1 ATDFAVNSASGLAIR
16 VNSLTVD
23 ATTKTV
29 TLHLDRDVDSG
40 EAVSVS
46 YTKPAGD
53 NVLQD
58 AAGNDAA
65 NLTKQVVTNNSAA
78 DTTAPVLGTAT
89 VSGHDLV
96 LSYTEAS
103 SLGLDAIHTA
113 GATDFAVNSASG

>member
-1 ATDFAVNSASGLAIR
+1 MHTASATDFAVNSASGLAIR

-40 EAVSVS
+40 EAVNVS

-65 NLTKQVVTNNSAA
+65 NLT
-78 DTTAPVLGTAT
+78 
-89 VSGHDLV
+89 
-96 LSYTEAS
+96 
-103 SLGLDAIHTA
+103 
-113 GATDFAVNSASG
+113 

>member
-1 ATDFAVNSASGLAIR
+1 ADTTAPVLGTATVSGHDLVLIYAEASSLGLDAIHTASATDFAVNSASGLAIR

-40 EAVSVS
+40 EAVNVS

-58 AAGNDAA
+58 AAG
-65 NLTKQVVTNNSAA
+65 
-78 DTTAPVLGTAT
+78 
-89 VSGHDLV
+89 
-96 LSYTEAS
+96 
-103 SLGLDAIHTA
+103 
-113 GATDFAVNSASG
+113 